1 MMASVKDPE
10 QKPHVLLVDD
20 DPDLRRVF
28 SSGLG
33 KKGFQV
39 VSAGSAEEAIRL
51 AADPEVE
58 IDVIVM
64 DIVLPD
70 SWGSQVAM
78 EQGLFRPD
86 VKVIYISG
94 YSREDAVLQA
104 SSGNEE
110 VHFLPKPFTVE
121 ELAVKIR
128 AVLGGAP
135 GGRDL
140 GGDDEG

>member
-1 MMASVKDPE
+1 MTAGTKDPE
-10 QKPHVLLVDD
+10 RKPNVLLVDD
-20 DPDLRRVF
+20 DEDLRKVF
-28 SSGLG
+28 SAGLE
-33 KKGFQV
+33 KKGFKV
-39 VSAGSAEEAIRL
+39 VSAGSADEAIRA

-78 EQGLFRPD
+78 EQGLFRPE

-121 ELAVKIR
+121 ELGAKIR

-135 GGRDL
+135 GGR
-140 GGDDEG
+140 GETEPE